1 MTRETLL
8 ENGLVV
14 STWEEAER
22 ILPPI
27 GEEFGLGYHA
37 KGHLDKD
44 YITVT
49 FFEGDEG

>member
-22 ILPPI
+22 ILPQI
-27 GEEFGLGYHA
+27 VEEYDLGYNAEGRHDR
-37 KGHLDKD
+37 K
-44 YITVT
+44 YITIT
-49 FFEGDEG
+49 FFEGDE

>member
-22 ILPPI
+22 ILPQI
-27 GEEFGLGYHA
+27 VEEYDLGYHA

-49 FFEGDEG
+49 FFEGDEE